1 MIKEISCYN
10 FPGFYESI
18 FCNSDEFID
27 DEYELQWE
35 LESLVGEGKVEVHYE
50 YDDFNKYKLDVSN
63 KFMEY
68 YIEEIKKVLPSE
80 ITDHE
85 EFKLDKIDCST
96 SVSSPEYYNYRTD
109 SCYCEIETNSK
120 TLNLIKKHTLKL
132 EGVDKYIKSHFTS
145 CDGFISFISNDINYW
160 KSLDIEE
167 YETNMLTSLLDM
179 LISLSPW
186 GDFERII
193 LGTYYDIDK
202 YYYADAVI
210 EYKERDKKLREKG
223 LKILKENGYE
233 ING

>member
-1 MIKEISCYN
+1 MIREISCYN

-18 FCNSDEFID
+18 FCHSDEFID

-35 LESLVGEGKVEVHYE
+35 LESLVGEGKIEVYYE
-50 YDDFNKYKLDVSN
+50 YDDFDKYKLDVGN

-68 YIEEIKKVLPSE
+68 YIKEIKKVLPSE

-85 EFKLDKIDCST
+85 EFKLDKIDYSI

-109 SCYCEIETNSK
+109 NCYCEIETNSK
-120 TLNLIKKHTLKL
+120 TLNLIKEHTLKL

-186 GDFERII
+186 GDFEQIT

-202 YYYADAVI
+202 YYYADATI
-210 EYKERDKKLREKG
+210 EYKEKNEKLRKKG
-223 LKILKENGYE
+223 LKTLKENGYK